1 MGRMMRMFR
10 RKKSEP
16 TEREEENALAAPRR
30 LGETAHPSNTRD
42 ILLWVMTVSNGGL
55 VLLAAAWGLAF
66 MERDRE
72 VPTKVVFVE
81 VKTDAARTFRVLES
95 ADESIALRDALSEE
109 QARQFLEAV
118 NETLRDD
125 ITMNQ
130 RWDPNGPMA
139 ARMTPQLYTRLKTDL
154 DQAKI
159 KYGNLAYEQRVR
171 SLKLLRTG
179 PRTITA
185 TIETAITD
193 NRGLEVKRDT
203 WTAVIEY
210 GFRTSQTLFQQQ
222 ANPTAWYVSSYTLS
236 SPRS

>member
-1 MGRMMRMFR
+1 MRLFA
-10 RKKSEP
+10 RKKRNVAED
-16 TEREEENALAAPRR
+16 EVDNALEAPRR

-42 ILLWVMTVSNGGL
+42 ILNWVQTIANAGL
-55 VLLAAAWGLAF
+55 VVLVASFGLAF

-72 VPTKVVFVE
+72 VPTKIVFVE
-81 VKTDAARTFRVLES
+81 VKGDAARTFRVLES

-125 ITMNQ
+125 ITMAQ
-130 RWDPNGPMA
+130 RWDSNGPMA
-139 ARMTPQLYTRLKTDL
+139 ARMTAQLYTRLKGDL
-154 DQAKI
+154 DQAKA
-159 KYGNLAYEQRVR
+159 KYGNLNYEQRVR

-193 NRGLEVKRDT
+193 ARGLEVKRDT

-210 GFRTSQTLFQQQ
+210 AFRPSQTFSQQQ
-222 ANPTAWYVSSYTLS
+222 ANPTAWYVSAYTLS